1 MSAGL
6 RLLVTGAA
14 GWIGSEVVREA
25 GTRRGGLQLFTTD
38 IVSTPPT
45 EVPFL
50 SGDLCDPEFAG
61 QLLCWA
67 EPDVILHLAGTNH
80 NAPADLH
87 WRLNVGGTV
96 NLLDACQ
103 NHKWAGRFVNL
114 GSAAEYGRHPE
125 RTLYDEEMP
134 CEPRGA
140 YGISKYLQ
148 FQSLSIFQ
156 SAGWT
161 TTHVRLFNPIGPGMR
176 PHLMLGRLIAQLA
189 DAARAGTDP
198 LRAELWTPHP
208 VRDYIALTDVAS
220 ILVRLATEGCTDPL
234 LNLGTGTGHSV
245 SDIVSALGRVIGSDI
260 EVDYTKRHMGQGDVI
275 VADIARLR
283 RWLPANFSFKDVDVA
298 LRAAWADALRVRPA
312 R

>member
-1 MSAGL
+1 VSTRL

-25 GTRRGGLQLFTTD
+25 GTRRGELELFTTD
-38 IVSTPPT
+38 IVPTPPT

-50 SGDLCDPEFAG
+50 SGNLCDPEFAK

-80 NAPADLH
+80 NAPVDLH

-96 NLLDACQ
+96 NLLDACLI
-103 NHKWAGRFVNL
+103 HEWAGHFVNL

-134 CEPRGA
+134 CEPKGA

-161 TTHVRLFNPIGPGMR
+161 TTHVRLFNPVGPGIR
-176 PHLMLGRLIAQLA
+176 PHLMLGRLIAQVA
-189 DAARAGTDP
+189 DAAHAGADP

-208 VRDYIALTDVAS
+208 VRDYIALADVAS
-220 ILVRLATEGCTDPL
+220 ILVRLVTEGRTDPL
-234 LNLGTGTGHSV
+234 LNLGTGKGHSV
-245 SDIVSALGRVIGSDI
+245 SDIVSALGRVIGRDV
-260 EVDYTKRHMGQGDVI
+260 EATYTKRHMGQGDVI

-283 RWLPANFSFKDVDVA
+283 RWLPPNFSFTDVGTA
-298 LRAAWADALRVRPA
+298 LQATWADTLRVRPA
-312 R
+312 G